1 MMLNTLPQTT
11 TAALR
16 NRNMANDDFF
26 MLDFAT
32 STASATTTTTTT
44 FEKKDVSSILLVGK
58 KGMSTTTTQTTING
72 RKTVSLSP
80 LFTTIERETVGH
92 TTMHQLKVSAVP
104 LSLASPSNIRTKIE
118 SCKKSSNTME
128 SFEKTD
134 GEDGSTLAD
143 FLNLLSPDPGF
154 ESACG
159 GDCSPPPVDLSA
171 LDGLSLDFPL
181 NGCCNGDTGYGSSS
195 SLGGG
200 SPHSSAT
207 SVAHPP
213 TESESHFS
221 SCKSYSDPAG
231 ERKSVLSSIT
241 GNKRKMSY
249 SANDMAP
256 FVAKKS
262 FIELSPSPAKRP
274 NVIISECNVAK
285 QVSST
290 EFSDKER
297 LVGYPHYNL
306 SSGPSQKHEPVYM
319 VPSNMSEAKT
329 ESIYAPSSSLLTEK
343 GGTTKLQSNGNSMIN
358 F

>member
-1 MMLNTLPQTT
+1 MMLNTLPQTA

-32 STASATTTTTTT
+32 STASTTTTTTP
-44 FEKKDVSSILLVGK
+44 FENKDLSSILLVGK
-58 KGMSTTTTQTTING
+58 KGLSTTTTTGTAITG

-80 LFTTIERETVGH
+80 VFSTIESDNVLSRHPH

-104 LSLASPSNIRTKIE
+104 LSLASSSNIRTKIE
-118 SCKKSSNTME
+118 SCKKSSNAME

-213 TESESHFS
+213 TESETHFS

-231 ERKSVLSSIT
+231 ERKSVLSSVT

-249 SANDMAP
+249 SAANDMAP

-274 NVIISECNVAK
+274 NVIIPESNVAK
-285 QVSST
+285 Q
-290 EFSDKER
+290 FSDKDR
-297 LVGYPHYNL
+297 VIGYPHYNL

-329 ESIYAPSSSLLTEK
+329 ESIYAPSSSILTEK
-343 GGTTKLQSNGNSMIN
+343 GGPTKLQSNGNSMIN